1 MKKLK
6 LSLDDLR
13 VDSFVT
19 SPGAEVSGGTVVG
32 HGGHGTREDPSCA
45 GYTCNGEGS
54 CGNGFTCTPKYC
66 TGGEIE
72 SGLVITGCER
82 HTERCVETQFT
93 WCVTAL
99 TCHETCHCGNYSVE
113 GYASCGTTCQENTCG
128 HAGCLPT
135 APGQPC

>member
-6 LSLDDLR
+6 LNLDDLR

-32 HGGHGTREDPSCA
+32 HGSYLDPSCLPVTC
-45 GYTCNGEGS
+45 GLGTCN
-54 CGNGFTCTPKYC
+54 NDC
-66 TGGEIE
+66 TGGVIE
-72 SGLVITGCER
+72 TVLVGCEK
-82 HTERCVETQFT
+82 HTERCVETQVT

-113 GYASCGTTCQENTCG
+113 GYASCGTTCQDNTCG
-128 HAGCLPT
+128 YAGCLPT
-135 APGQPC
+135 APGLPC